1 MSRAAATQRLVVG
14 LVRGV
19 HGLRGAVRVEI
30 LSDDPGRFANGSI
43 LYVEGSTDGLTVA
56 WSQPD
61 ERGIL
66 VRFAELPTREDADTL
81 RDRYLEADVES
92 DSLADDAVYWHEVE
106 GVPVLGT
113 DGEEL
118 GTVQEV
124 FRAGASEVYVVR
136 GGPRGEIYVP
146 AVKSVITEFAPRE
159 GRIVVDTDA
168 LGLDETRERRPRGR
182 RTTRALKQART
193 IEANA
198 ADAPATDASDA
209 TEVTDPSPS
218 GAPPPS
224 QPPEA

>member
-19 HGLRGAVRVEI
+19 HGLRGTVRVEI
-30 LSDDPGRFANGSI
+30 LSDDPGRFAKGRI
-43 LYVEGSTDGLTVA
+43 LHVEGSTDQLTIA

-66 VRFAELPTREDADTL
+66 VRFGELSTREDADTL
-81 RDRYLEADVES
+81 RDEYLEADVES
-92 DSLADDAVYWHEVE
+92 DSLPDDAVYWHEVE
-106 GVPVLGT
+106 GTRVVAT

-146 AVKSVITEFAPRE
+146 AVRAVITEFAPRD

-168 LGLDETRERRPRGR
+168 LGLDEAKERRPRGR
-182 RTTRALKQART
+182 RTTAR
-193 IEANA
+193 
-198 ADAPATDASDA
+198 
-209 TEVTDPSPS
+209 
-218 GAPPPS
+218 
-224 QPPEA
+224 